1 MKKRTKIIA
10 GIVALALI
18 GGGGGIMLNN
28 NYKTNGNIF
37 DFTTR
42 KDRQLAYLKEHEQEI
57 IDFVKSLN
65 PKVESVQIDWD
76 ETQWNE
82 GGHMFETKYFI
93 SVFGGFNNIKESDW
107 GVDIYYDETGTI
119 NMDSIGLGNP
129 LRIGGQLFE

>member
-18 GGGGGIMLNN
+18 GGGGIMLNN

-37 DFTTR
+37 DFTSR

-76 ETQWNE
+76 DVRWGK
-82 GGHMFETKYFI
+82 GGGMFETTYYI
-93 SVFGGFNNIKESDW
+93 RVFGKFNNIENSSW
-107 GVDIYYDETGTI
+107 GVIVFYDNDDGTI
-119 NMDSIGLGNP
+119 DLDSLGQGSQLSIGGEL
-129 LRIGGQLFE
+129 LE

>member
-18 GGGGGIMLNN
+18 GGGGIMLNN

-37 DFTTR
+37 DFTSR
-42 KDRQLAYLKEHEQEI
+42 KDRQLAYLKEHVQEI

-76 ETQWNE
+76 DVRWGK
-82 GGHMFETKYFI
+82 GGGMFETTYYI
-93 SVFGGFNNIKESDW
+93 RVFGKFNNIENSSW
-107 GVDIYYDETGTI
+107 GVIVFYDNDDGTI
-119 NMDSIGLGNP
+119 DLDSLGQGSQLSIGGEL
-129 LRIGGQLFE
+129 LE

>member
-18 GGGGGIMLNN
+18 GGGGIMLNN

-37 DFTTR
+37 DFTSR

-76 ETQWNE
+76 DVRWGK
-82 GGHMFETKYFI
+82 GGGMFETTYYI
-93 SVFGGFNNIKESDW
+93 RVFGKFNNIENSSW
-107 GVDIYYDETGTI
+107 GVIVFYDNEDGTI
-119 NMDSIGLGNP
+119 DMSSLSLGSQ
-129 LRIGGQLFE
+129 LSMGGELFE